1 MSSALFFNI
10 FNIVKMKTV
19 SQSVEEIIKKKP
31 FLESALS
38 QGIINM
44 TSLAKDIL
52 PQVEKDMQRD
62 INQGA
67 IVMAIKRLAP
77 TLEFQINHKIRY
89 LCLKEI
95 SAMKLEVIGFGG
107 RKKDFW
113 DIHELLETF
122 TLDEMIGFHQLRC
135 TYGHTKSG
143 ITSKLIDFSRS

>member
-1 MSSALFFNI
+1 MLTPNI
-10 FNIVKMKTV
+10 
-19 SQSVEEIIKKKP
+19 
-31 FLESALS
+31 
-38 QGIINM
+38 GIIVDFPFTGTIGLGKSYFIGN
-44 TSLAKDIL
+44 TVKDLVKLDLYYTDEFVFSL
-52 PQVEKDMQRD
+52 
-62 INQGA
+62 
-67 IVMAIKRLAP
+67 
-77 TLEFQINHKIRY
+77 QINHKIRY